1 VSAPRASGLS
11 AFEVGELVAELAPLV
26 TGAHLAEVVALPPR
40 DLVLYFKFDAGSD
53 GRTLVRKLRL
63 SADGDRPRLYLQTAR
78 QERPDGPVGPF
89 FRRCAEELAGARLRR
104 ISQSGR
110 DRIVVLEFEDA
121 IRGERRGLVAELV
134 GRHSNLVLLGPS
146 EKVLDVLVPPP
157 GSAKSAP
164 RLQLGAPWTPPP
176 GTPREIAGE
185 SGLWARLSPA
195 PVDTDSRAE
204 PLAPLSF
211 LVQEVLGREVSELAS
226 ARARR
231 DLQERLERKLER
243 ARSLEHGL
251 VQRLA
256 ASQNAEE
263 VRLDGE
269 ALKAHMHLV
278 SRGMSEV
285 AIPDPYSEDPR
296 ERRIELDPRRSP
308 RENVELVFE
317 RYKKL
322 LRARESV
329 ERELELAR
337 ERLGHLSELCVRCAD
352 PASDARALE
361 ARALSLGVLE
371 PQQATSEER
380 ERKAPEPRKPYK
392 LFRGR
397 NGAEIRVGRNAADND
412 DLTFHHS
419 KGGDLW
425 LHTADCPGS
434 HVILCLDKGAE
445 PDPED
450 LLDAAHLAAHF
461 SPMRE
466 ATKVN
471 VHVARR
477 KEVHKP
483 KGAKPGLVTLSGG
496 KVVALRM
503 QPERLRRLLDPTR
516 A

>member
-1 VSAPRASGLS
+1 
-11 AFEVGELVAELAPLV
+11 
-26 TGAHLAEVVALPPR
+26 
-40 DLVLYFKFDAGSD
+40 
-53 GRTLVRKLRL
+53 
-63 SADGDRPRLYLQTAR
+63 
-78 QERPDGPVGPF
+78 
-89 FRRCAEELAGARLRR
+89 
-104 ISQSGR
+104 
-110 DRIVVLEFEDA
+110 
-121 IRGERRGLVAELV
+121 
-134 GRHSNLVLLGPS
+134 
-146 EKVLDVLVPPP
+146 
-157 GSAKSAP
+157 
-164 RLQLGAPWTPPP
+164 
-176 GTPREIAGE
+176 
-185 SGLWARLSPA
+185 
-195 PVDTDSRAE
+195 
-204 PLAPLSF
+204 
-211 LVQEVLGREVSELAS
+211 
-226 ARARR
+226 
-231 DLQERLERKLER
+231 
-243 ARSLEHGL
+243 
-251 VQRLA
+251 
-256 ASQNAEE
+256 
-263 VRLDGE
+263 
-269 ALKAHMHLV
+269 
-278 SRGMSEV
+278 
-285 AIPDPYSEDPR
+285 
-296 ERRIELDPRRSP
+296 
-308 RENVELVFE
+308 VELVFE